1 MCITDNADKIFYL
14 KPANKSINLNLTFLY
29 ISVQINV
36 IQITVLPCYNI
47 PLHFNAGFLMTTL
60 WKDRIEKKKL
70 SVVTCTQGR
79 VEVLGVFRLRKSSTQ
94 LNFIKTVRTG
104 VVLCWLKDLWQ
115 CPKAKAWNAQRTTKC
130 VRVNWMT
137 QSISIKDFEAHDP
150 PCVCR
155 NWNQLQMVLPV
166 GFL

>member
-1 MCITDNADKIFYL
+1 M
-14 KPANKSINLNLTFLY
+14 Y

-36 IQITVLPCYNI
+36 FQITVLPCYNI

-60 WKDRIEKKKL
+60 WKARIEKKNCL
-70 SVVTCTQGR
+70 SWHARRGG

-115 CPKAKAWNAQRTTKC
+115 CPKAKAWNAQRTF
-130 VRVNWMT
+130 RVNWMT
-137 QSISIKDFEAHDP
+137 QSISIKDFEAHNP
-150 PCVCR
+150 PVCVCR